1 MTPCSPLPRR
11 LTHLT
16 VVAAGLVVALFPA
29 LAWGASSPA
38 PPVPTLPPLPTY
50 TPQAPLP
57 TYTPQ
62 ATATERPTYTPAATA
77 TERPTYTPAATA
89 TVKPQAG
96 TLSVTPNQIELTFGE
111 KLGGRAQITI
121 LGRDLPASASIILK
135 VQGTRADGSDYSA
148 ILGDGSESA
157 RTDKAGSFRFQGQLP
172 DSIGA
177 GTYIIA
183 AHSASGFFDGLFG
196 GGATLAQAPLQ
207 VQDPPGPGA
216 KPGQFCFLPGNNGCV
231 NLGDMMGS
239 LLMGSLSWWND
250 LQAGGRTALAG
261 GIVPAIL
268 HQPDLT
274 GAQYS
279 PLDTFLRYFMLFGK
293 AALAVLVSMRVV
305 AYVVDL
311 FRLRPARAV
320 LILVGEIILVYWY
333 ASILSTVEHSVWVWI
348 QDAVTYIGKDA
359 LKPLNDAL
367 TKLTTIDK
375 NDTASLAKFTLGVLV
390 SLVLLVIMVVLF
402 GIILLTRIGT
412 FVLLVA
418 LYVIA
423 PLCIPL
429 VLLPATRPA
438 FVWWAKSITALTALP
453 LVYVIEISAGVAFVF
468 ALTGGT
474 DPHDVFNNPLVHV
487 AAGVALVAV
496 LLAAPELTTEAVARV
511 GGGGGRALNIMGTPA
526 LAAATRA
533 RGKARALAPGWL

>member
-1 MTPCSPLPRR
+1 MRTRPPLSRR

-16 VVAAGLVVALFPA
+16 FAVAGLVVVLFPA

-38 PPVPTLPPLPTY
+38 PAPPVPTLAPLPTY

-62 ATATERPTYTPAATA
+62 ATATERPTYTPVATA
-77 TERPTYTPAATA
+77 TERPH
-89 TVKPQAG
+89 AG
-96 TLSVTPNQIELTFGE
+96 TLDVRPSPLTFSADNNPPITVVGHNLPPNASLELDLTGGPKTDGQAIDGPLPDPGNKAKTDARGELTWRG
-111 KLGGRAQITI
+111 A
-121 LGRDLPASASIILK
+121 LPPQTK
-135 VQGTRADGSDYSA
+135 
-148 ILGDGSESA
+148 
-157 RTDKAGSFRFQGQLP
+157 
-172 DSIGA
+172 A
-177 GTYIIA
+177 GTYVIE
-183 AHSASGFFDGLFG
+183 AHTLRDVFG
-196 GGATLAQAPLQ
+196 GQDLGPKVAQGAVE
-207 VQDPPGPGA
+207 VQNPPGPGN
-216 KPGQFCFLPGNNGCV
+216 KPGVFCVFGNQCI
-231 NLGDMMGS
+231 DMGALMGS
-239 LLMGSLSWWND
+239 LLMGSLSWWNH

-279 PLDTFLRYFMLFGK
+279 PLNTFLRYFMLFGK
-293 AALAVLVSMRVV
+293 AALGVLVSMRVV

-320 LILVGEIILVYWY
+320 LILAGEIILVYWY
-333 ASILSTVEHSVWVWI
+333 ASILSTVEHSVWTWI
-348 QDAVTYIGKDA
+348 QEAVTYIGKDA

-438 FVWWAKSITALTALP
+438 FAWWAKSITALTALP

-468 ALTGGT
+468 ALTRGT